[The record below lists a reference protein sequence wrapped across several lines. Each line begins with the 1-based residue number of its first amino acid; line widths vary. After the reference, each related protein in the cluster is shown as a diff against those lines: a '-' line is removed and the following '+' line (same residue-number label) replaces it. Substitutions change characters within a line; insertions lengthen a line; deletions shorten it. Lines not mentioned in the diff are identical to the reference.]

1 MLEYRKRPLGRF
13 TAMNIPIVYTKLRGI
28 VANIY
33 YHIGLQKKEQHKG
46 RKLKIKIIDI
56 LTLGLYQHQSG
67 RNTKKSLWN
76 DFKESLNC
84 SYKTLVVNLNR
95 FSKMAL
101 LILYFILKQNRK
113 NSHII
118 KHTDS
123 TDIPVCLNKNA
134 NKHKTM
140 KMLSSWGHSGK
151 GSYYGLKMNMT
162 TDLNRHILA
171 LRFTSADKD
180 DRETFYEMN
189 VDLNGIFVA
198 DAGYVSKDLEQKF
211 YQENQRIV
219 FIKPRSNM
227 KKIITAL
234 EYHLYNTRFQI
245 EFNFRNLKLFHGLIT
260 SLPKSVNGYIAN
272 YIYSLLSFV
281 LV

>member
-1 MLEYRKRPLGRF
+1 
-13 TAMNIPIVYTKLRGI
+13 MNIPIIYQKLKGI
-28 VANIY
+28 VGNIY
-33 YHIGLQKKEQHKG
+33 YHIGLHRKEQYKG

-76 DFKESLNC
+76 DFKETLNC

-95 FSKMAL
+95 FSKLAL
-101 LILYFILKQNRK
+101 IILYFVLKQNRLT
-113 NSHII
+113 SHLI

-134 NKHKTM
+134 NNHKTM
-140 KMLSSWGHSGK
+140 KMFSSWGHSGK
-151 GSYYGLKMNMT
+151 GLYYGLKMSMT
-162 TDLNRHILA
+162 TDLSRNILA
-171 LRFTSADKD
+171 LRLTTANGN

-189 VDLNGIFVA
+189 MNLNGIFVA
-198 DAGYVSKDLEQKF
+198 DAGYVSKELEEKF
-211 YQENQRIV
+211 YKENTRIL
-219 FIKPRSNM
+219 FTKPRANM
-227 KKIITAL
+227 KKIINAFQ
-234 EYHLYNTRFQI
+234 YHLYNTRFQI

-260 SLPKSVNGYIAN
+260 SLPKSINGYITN